1 MPYEILSH
9 TADTGIEATNA
20 TFTGLVADLASG
32 MFALMAE
39 PGAGGEPRVGV
50 VVSASDPEDLVVD
63 LLSELLYQSEV
74 EDVLLGDFEVEQ
86 LGELELKVT
95 ARGVPLGEVELAGP
109 PIKAVTYHQV
119 GVEQTEDGWRAR
131 VYFDV

>member
-1 MPYEILSH
+1 MPYETLSH
-9 TADTGIEATNA
+9 TADAGIEATSA

-39 PGAGGEPRVGV
+39 PGTGGASKIVV
-50 VVSASDPEDLVVD
+50 VVSAADREDLVVD

-86 LGELELKVT
+86 LRELELKVS
-95 ARGVPLGEVELAGP
+95 ARGVPLGEVQLTGP

-119 GVEQTEDGWRAR
+119 GVQQTKDGWRAR
-131 VYFDV
+131 VFFDV